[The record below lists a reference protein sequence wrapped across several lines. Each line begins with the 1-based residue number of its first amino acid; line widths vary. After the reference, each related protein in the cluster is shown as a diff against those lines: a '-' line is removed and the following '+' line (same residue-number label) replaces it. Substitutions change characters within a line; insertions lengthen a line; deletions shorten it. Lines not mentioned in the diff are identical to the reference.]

1 MEKKKRLPAAAAVLI
16 AGFAVCIIMYA
27 AAALSSSFADFY
39 TDHIFIP
46 LSMPFG
52 FLTSLLPF
60 SSGELLI
67 ILGIAVVIVGIPA
80 DIFFLVKFHKN
91 KVKQK
96 KLSAFSL
103 YFLGYVLLYIMLTE
117 TLNCFI
123 QYRCTGFS
131 DKYWSDTPS
140 SGYELSQLEELCVT
154 LTDRAVKLSEE
165 VPRDSEGN
173 VYIPDDAYEKAGL
186 YMRMLGEDYSR
197 LSGWYTKPKEILC
210 SRFMSKSNLQ
220 GIYFPFTMEAN
231 INKDMC
237 PARKPDTMCHELA
250 HTKGFIHED
259 EAGFIAYL
267 ACAYSG
273 DPLFEYSG
281 VLSAMT
287 YSLNQY
293 YKYADYD
300 SYVKL
305 VSKLTNRVR
314 ADNRFLTDEYRQS
327 LEKEKLLKAETVA
340 TVSDKA
346 LNANLKV
353 NGISDGIQSYSRIV
367 NLLLEEQERNKKR
380 SAADSK

>member
-1 MEKKKRLPAAAAVLI
+1 MGKKKRLSVAAVILT
-16 AGFAVCIIMYA
+16 AGFAVCIAMYA

-52 FLTSLLPF
+52 FITSLLPV
-60 SSGELLI
+60 SAGELLI
-67 ILGIAVVIVGIPA
+67 ILGITVIIIGIPA
-80 DIFFLVKFHKN
+80 DIIFLVKLRKN
-91 KVKQK
+91 KPKQK
-96 KLSAFSL
+96 KLAAFSL

-123 QYRCTGFS
+123 QYRCTDFS
-131 DKYWSDTPS
+131 DKYWPDTQS
-140 SGYELSQLEELCVT
+140 SGYDLAQLEELCES
-154 LTDRAVKLSEE
+154 LTDRAVTLSGE

-173 VYIPDDAYEKAGL
+173 VYLPDDVSEKAGL

-197 LSGWYTKPKEILC
+197 LSGWYTDPKEIMC

-267 ACAYSG
+267 ACENSG

-293 YKYADYD
+293 YKYADHESGVRMY
-300 SYVKL
+300 
-305 VSKLTNRVR
+305 SKLTDRVR
-314 ADNRFLTDEYRQS
+314 TDNRFLTDEYRQS

-340 TVSDKA
+340 AVSDKA

-353 NGISDGIQSYSRIV
+353 NGISDGTLSYSRIV
-367 NLLLEEQERNKKR
+367 NLLLEEQERNKIKT
-380 SAADSK
+380 AADSN